1 MAMRFA
7 RFKEMKER
15 GYFANRMAAWRA
27 VRNGFPAAYELGPN
41 SIAWDL
47 DEAEAYVAKLPRRI
61 PGKQTPQPPTTSPT
75 FARRPKGRRP
85 PPPESR
91 RRRRHERN
99 ARSPA
104 AGGADRAQ
112 EMSCVEADN
121 FKNNP
126 PPSKSQG

>member
-1 MAMRFA
+1 MRFA

-61 PGKQTPQPPTTSPT
+61 PGKT
-75 FARRPKGRRP
+75 
-85 PPPESR
+85 
-91 RRRRHERN
+91 N
-99 ARSPA
+99 PA
-104 AGGADRAQ
+104 ATNNLPYFRAKT
-112 EMSCVEADN
+112 EGEKATTTRKPEATA
-121 FKNNP
+121 P
-126 PPSKSQG
+126 